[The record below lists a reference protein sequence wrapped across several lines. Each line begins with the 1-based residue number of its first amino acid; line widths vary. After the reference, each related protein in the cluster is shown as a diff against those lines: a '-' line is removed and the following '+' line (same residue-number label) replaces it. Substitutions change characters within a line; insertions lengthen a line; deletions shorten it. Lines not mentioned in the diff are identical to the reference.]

1 MLKAKEH
8 CCEEAALG
16 MGDAYIP
23 CNKPAT
29 KIIRPRHNG
38 EPDLRMCDFCADH
51 SVRNR
56 GMTLVGPYAAPPSYA
71 YWQAAV
77 RGEKPKA
84 FVDQCELGFY
94 RKSISEQNEKGNR
107 RRVGW
112 EPVAVFM
119 TSYGTDDVMTA
130 RVGSELSGRD
140 VTGDALNE
148 LWSYIATNAISEEWY
163 RTVARLGQ
171 PWPDAHD
178 PEKNKPVYTGVDIAR
193 GPDQTAYTVREPSG
207 SFREATADEIARAKK
222 SAAWDDLKTRINE
235 GTLDLTPPQFTGGNK
250 NIIIKPK
257 PESPEQKLLRELAG
271 NKAGVSQY
279 EKIDSDTMAGQAL
292 SLKNTI
298 TSLAGDLDKIRE
310 GLVRPH
316 VDAQAEI
323 NGRLNPTIKDAKAQ
337 GQVLL
342 KAIGGW
348 EDTKREA
355 ARRAQALADAKAREH
370 AEQVRRAEE
379 AGKPAPALP
388 PAPVASNAPPPSTQV
403 SAAVGRKASVKINKF
418 VTSIDLDLAFKQF
431 RNEPAVNACL
441 IALAQ
446 RAVDAGLTVEG
457 AVIDE
462 RSVVR

>member
-94 RKSISEQNEKGNR
+94 RKSISERNEKGNR

-119 TSYGTDDVMTA
+119 VGDVMTA
-130 RVGSELSGRD
+130 RVGSEADGRD

-148 LWSYIATNAISEEWY
+148 LWSYISANAITEEAY
-163 RTVARLGQ
+163 RTVARHGQ

-178 PEKNKPVYTGVDIAR
+178 PAKNKAAEPAPSLSQDGETGKPLSSAD
-193 GPDQTAYTVREPSG
+193 GPE
-207 SFREATADEIARAKK
+207 
-222 SAAWDDLKTRINE
+222 
-235 GTLDLTPPQFTGGNK
+235 
-250 NIIIKPK
+250 
-257 PESPEQKLLRELAG
+257 KLLREIAEH
-271 NKAGVSQY
+271 KAGVSQY

-316 VDAQAEI
+316 VDAQREI
-323 NGRLNPTIKDAKAQ
+323 NDRFNPTIKDAKAQ
-337 GQVLL
+337 GQTLL
-342 KAIGGW
+342 RAIGEW
-348 EDTKREA
+348 EDTKRA
-355 ARRAQALADAKAREH
+355 AQRA
-370 AEQVRRAEE
+370 AEE
-379 AGKPAPALP
+379 ATRRQAEEDRRKQEWHDATPPGSIPEPVTPAP
-388 PAPVASNAPPPSTQV
+388 PVKSNAPPPSTQV
-403 SAAVGRKASVKINKF
+403 AAAVGRKARVNVNKF
-418 VTSIDLDLAFKQF
+418 VTSIDLDKAFAQF

-462 RSVVR
+462 RSIVK